1 MPYLYGIYIDK
12 VEPFEIDNSAFYNY
26 EAIGY
31 SNPYFVFN
39 GNNYDSYLEAWKNYE
54 VTTAGGEVLTLLGRM
69 TTKDILLELLE
80 DTLTHNG
87 YVS

>member
-1 MPYLYGIYIDK
+1 MKKIDESGINIFGMPYLYGIYIDK

-39 GNNYDSYLEAWKNYE
+39 GNNYDSSSISDYLNNLYKNN
-54 VTTAGGEVLTLLGRM
+54 
-69 TTKDILLELLE
+69 I
-80 DTLTHNG
+80 
-87 YVS
+87 